1 MFVYCTSLAS
11 LDISNYRTS
20 EVTDMNSMFSNCSS
34 LTTLDLSKFDISKV
48 DKMHNMFQGCAMLEY
63 INEFSYNLAI
73 QLDKRNYCQ
82 YYISLIK
89 TKHSLFFALYNNND
103 YNSRIIKI
111 DLFLIGFTIDYTV
124 NALFFNDDTMH
135 KIYQNKGKFD
145 LESQLL
151 IIICST
157 LISMVLNAPLNYL
170 SLSNDAIIAF
180 KQYKSKINILKMSK
194 LLENRLKIKFSF
206 YFIIGFLLLSF
217 FWYYISIFCVIYKNT
232 QIHLIKDTL
241 MSFGLSLFI
250 PFALY
255 LIPGFFRIPALS
267 DSKNKRKYLYNF
279 SLFLQSLL

>member
-194 LLENRLKIKFSF
+194 PLENRLKIKFSF

-217 FWYYISIFCVIYKNT
+217 FWYYISMFCVIYKNT
-232 QIHLIKDTL
+232 QIHLLNDTL
-241 MSFGLSLFI
+241 MSFGLSLLF
-250 PFALY
+250 PFGLY
-255 LIPGFFRIPALS
+255 LLPGIFRKISLS
-267 DSKNKRKYLYNF
+267 DKERKRKLLYDF
-279 SLFLQSLL
+279 SKVFQFF